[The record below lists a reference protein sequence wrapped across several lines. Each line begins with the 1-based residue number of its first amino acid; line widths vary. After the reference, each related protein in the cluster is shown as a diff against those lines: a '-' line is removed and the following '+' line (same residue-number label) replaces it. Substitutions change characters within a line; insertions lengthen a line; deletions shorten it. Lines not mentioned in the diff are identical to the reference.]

1 MTRLALALGEPTS
14 GNSSLHA
21 TGSVGRV
28 EPTRADCTVQW
39 AKQALSCWMH
49 ILYSSTRFKQMAEDH
64 EMTEGRSKEENIM
77 GDGNFPNKLIRVQMI
92 KNFPISKSLSNVP
105 NAFAKG

>member
-1 MTRLALALGEPTS
+1 
-14 GNSSLHA
+14 
-21 TGSVGRV
+21 
-28 EPTRADCTVQW
+28 
-39 AKQALSCWMH
+39 
-49 ILYSSTRFKQMAEDH
+49 MAEDH

-77 GDGNFPNKLIRVQMI
+77 GDGNFPKKLIRVQMI